1 MPSHQRFEKSV
12 VCPTNESLRDFLQT
26 DGNELSNEE
35 MHIVEHLG
43 VCEFCELTLELLR
56 SAPTVLAPV
65 PPPPVPESLRQIFH
79 RNRVH
84 K

>member
-1 MPSHQRFEKSV
+1 MPPNPRFEKSV
-12 VCPTNESLRDFLQT
+12 VCPTNESLLAFLQA
-26 DGNELSNEE
+26 DGNELSAAE

-56 SAPTVLAPV
+56 AAPPV
-65 PPPPVPESLRQIFH
+65 PDPMSPPPVPDALRQIFH
-79 RNRVH
+79 TNRVH